1 MQIPSLTK
9 LKKELSY
16 LPEKE
21 LIEVILE
28 LSKFSRDN
36 KSFLF
41 FKLNEKDN
49 SGLFIEMAQEDLLVE
64 FQNARSDHYHY
75 AKKSA
80 QKIRRKMNKLLKLSK
95 IKTDQIEVILFFCE
109 QLKENGFLDHQ
120 YAVLDNLYQMQ
131 LKKAVKLIDGLHEDL
146 QFDYEGRIDELIS
159 F

>member
-1 MQIPSLTK
+1 MPSLAQ
-9 LKKELSY
+9 LKKELGY

-49 SGLFIEMAQEDLLVE
+49 PGLFVEMATEDLATE
-64 FQNARSDHYHY
+64 FQNARADHYYY

-95 IKTDQIEVILFFCE
+95 NKPDQIEVILFFCE
-109 QLKENGFLDHQ
+109 QLKENGFLDHRH
-120 YAVLDNLYQMQ
+120 AVLDNLYQMQ

-146 QFDYEGRIDELIS
+146 QFDYEGRVDALIL
-159 F
+159 